1 MRHVDLGPLNR
12 FGRLDSD
19 IPEEVTDFSES
30 SATSSASCEASM
42 SASCFCCKRSILP
55 VDQIL
60 R

>member
-42 SASCFCCKRSILP
+42 SASCF
-55 VDQIL
+55 
-60 R
+60 